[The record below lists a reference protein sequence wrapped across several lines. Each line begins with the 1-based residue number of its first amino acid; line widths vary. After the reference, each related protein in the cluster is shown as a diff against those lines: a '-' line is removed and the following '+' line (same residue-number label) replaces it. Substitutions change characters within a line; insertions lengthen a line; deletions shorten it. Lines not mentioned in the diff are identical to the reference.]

1 MVKAVARER
10 RKLGSPPQGGITATD
25 PNPFGWGPFVVLFIV
40 GMVDRIEANLMSGVL
55 PLVQAEWGFSD
66 TAAGSIP
73 TAAALA
79 AAAVALPAGY
89 LADRYSR
96 TKIIAI
102 VVLCWALATLGSG
115 LAAGF
120 AVFYL
125 FRVLLAAAE
134 NIDNP
139 AVGSLLADFYPA
151 ATRMQV
157 YGWTRMTTYLGGVG
171 TLLGGVIGQA
181 FGWRAAFLLMAIPGA
196 LTAILVWRLREPQRG
211 QIDRIM
217 AAAVPPQAPPPGADA
232 AVPRQAPPP
241 GADAAVSGQ
250 APPPGAEAAAFH
262 QAPPPV
268 GMEASMG
275 DGASKPPFWPQVRQ
289 VLATR
294 TLVRVALGVM
304 ILTLGLG
311 GVYFW
316 LPSLMVR
323 GFGMETGV
331 ASSISGGVTIVGVL
345 GGTVLGS
352 HLGKRLHG
360 RVRGG
365 RLLVG
370 GAGITVG
377 SSLLGVALLMSSPVA
392 LVILLLLAVT
402 ISATAI
408 PTCTACIADV
418 VGARSRGVG
427 FAVLQFLLT
436 VGAAFGPLIVGLTSD
451 ATGSLLVAMYALIV
465 PMVLGGLV
473 VLTSRGSYEREA
485 ARVLDDARGTL

>member
-10 RKLGSPPQGGITATD
+10 RRLGSPPQGGITATD

-96 TKIIAI
+96 TRIIAI

-196 LTAILVWRLREPQRG
+196 LTAVLVWRLREPQRG
-211 QIDRIM
+211 QMDRIM
-217 AAAVPPQAPPPGADA
+217 AA

-241 GADAAVSGQ
+241 GAM
-250 APPPGAEAAAFH
+250 E
-262 QAPPPV
+262 PPPV
-268 GMEASMG
+268 AVETPPAAGV
-275 DGASKPPFWPQVRQ
+275 ASKPPFWPQVRQ

-294 TLVRVALGVM
+294 TLIRVALGVM

-331 ASSISGGVTIVGVL
+331 ASSLSGGVTIVGVL
-345 GGTVLGS
+345 AGTVLGS

-360 RVRGG
+360 RIRGG

-377 SSLLGVALLMSSPVA
+377 SSLLGIALLMSSPVA

-402 ISATAI
+402 ISAMAI

-418 VGARSRGVG
+418 VGAGSRGVG

-436 VGAAFGPLIVGLTSD
+436 VGAAFGPLIVGMTSD

-485 ARVLDDARGTL
+485 ARVLDDARNSP

>member
-1 MVKAVARER
+1 MVKAVTRER
-10 RKLGSPPQGGITATD
+10 RRLGSPPPGGISATD

-55 PLVQAEWGFSD
+55 PLIQEEWGFSD

-79 AAAVALPAGY
+79 AAVVALPAGY
-89 LADRYSR
+89 LADRHSR
-96 TKIIAI
+96 TKIIAV
-102 VVLCWALATLGSG
+102 VVLVWALATLGSG

-120 AVFYL
+120 AFFY
-125 FRVLLAAAE
+125 FTRVLLAAAE
-134 NIDNP
+134 NVDNP
-139 AVGSLLADFYPA
+139 AAGSLLADYYPA

-211 QIDRIM
+211 EIDRIM
-217 AAAVPPQAPPPGADA
+217 ATAGSSSSAPAPAPGALEPPQAGPPEADP
-232 AVPRQAPPP
+232 VPTP
-241 GADAAVSGQ
+241 DATV
-250 APPPGAEAAAFH
+250 
-262 QAPPPV
+262 
-268 GMEASMG
+268 
-275 DGASKPPFWPQVRQ
+275 KRPFWPQVRQ
-289 VLATR
+289 VLAIR
-294 TLVRVALGVM
+294 TLVLVSLGVM

-323 GFGMETGV
+323 GFGMEIG
-331 ASSISGGVTIVGVL
+331 AAGSLSGGITIVGVL
-345 GGTVLGS
+345 AGTVVGTR
-352 HLGKRLHG
+352 LGKRLHG
-360 RVRGG
+360 RVPGG

-370 GAGITVG
+370 GTGITVG
-377 SSLLGVALLMSSPVA
+377 SAVLGAALIMDSSAA

-402 ISATAI
+402 ISSTAI

-418 VGARSRGVG
+418 VAASSRGVG
-427 FAVLQFLLT
+427 FAVLQVLLT
-436 VGAAFGPLIVGLTSD
+436 IGAAFGPLIVGIASD

-465 PMVLGGLV
+465 PMILGGLV
-473 VLTSRGSYEREA
+473 VLASRGSYEREA
-485 ARVLDDARGTL
+485 ARVLEDARNS

>member
-1 MVKAVARER
+1 MVKAAARER
-10 RKLGSPPQGGITATD
+10 RKLGSPPRGGITATD

-55 PLVQAEWGFSD
+55 PLIQAEWGFSD

-89 LADRYSR
+89 LADRYNR
-96 TKIIAI
+96 TRIIAV

-115 LAAGF
+115 LATGF
-120 AVFYL
+120 AAFYL
-125 FRVLLAAAE
+125 MRVLLAAAE

-139 AVGSLLADFYPA
+139 AASSLLADFYPA

-171 TLLGGVIGQA
+171 TLLGGLIGQA
-181 FGWRAAFLLMAIPGA
+181 FGWRAAFLLMAVPGA
-196 LTAILVWRLREPQRG
+196 LTAVLVWRLREPERG
-211 QIDRIM
+211 QIDKIM
-217 AAAVPPQAPPPGADA
+217 ATATPATAT
-232 AVPRQAPPP
+232 VPRQAPPP
-241 GADAAVSGQ
+241 GALEPPQ
-250 APPPGAEAAAFH
+250 AGPP
-262 QAPPPV
+262 QAGPPQADPAPIGTV
-268 GMEASMG
+268 
-275 DGASKPPFWPQVRQ
+275 KPPFWPQVRQ

-294 TLVRVALGVM
+294 TLVLVSLGVM

-323 GFGMETGV
+323 AFGMETGV

-345 GGTVLGS
+345 GGTLLGS
-352 HLGKRLHG
+352 HLGKRVHG
-360 RVRGG
+360 RVKGG

-370 GAGITVG
+370 GSGITLG
-377 SSLLGVALLMSSPVA
+377 SSLLGAALLMSDSVA

-402 ISATAI
+402 ISSTAI

-418 VGARSRGVG
+418 VGAGSRGVG

-436 VGAAFGPLIVGLTSD
+436 IGVAFGPLIVGMASD
-451 ATGSLLVAMYALIV
+451 ASGSLLTAMYALIV

-485 ARVLDDARGTL
+485 ARVLDEARDC

>member
-1 MVKAVARER
+1 
-10 RKLGSPPQGGITATD
+10 
-25 PNPFGWGPFVVLFIV
+25 
-40 GMVDRIEANLMSGVL
+40 
-55 PLVQAEWGFSD
+55 
-66 TAAGSIP
+66 
-73 TAAALA
+73 
-79 AAAVALPAGY
+79 
-89 LADRYSR
+89 
-96 TKIIAI
+96 
-102 VVLCWALATLGSG
+102 
-115 LAAGF
+115 
-120 AVFYL
+120 
-125 FRVLLAAAE
+125 
-134 NIDNP
+134 
-139 AVGSLLADFYPA
+139 
-151 ATRMQV
+151 
-157 YGWTRMTTYLGGVG
+157 
-171 TLLGGVIGQA
+171 
-181 FGWRAAFLLMAIPGA
+181 
-196 LTAILVWRLREPQRG
+196 
-211 QIDRIM
+211 
-217 AAAVPPQAPPPGADA
+217 
-232 AVPRQAPPP
+232 
-241 GADAAVSGQ
+241 
-250 APPPGAEAAAFH
+250 
-262 QAPPPV
+262 
-268 GMEASMG
+268 MEASRG
-275 DGASKPPFWPQVRQ
+275 DGAAKPPFWPQVRQ

-418 VGARSRGVG
+418 VGARSR
-427 FAVLQFLLT
+427 AS
-436 VGAAFGPLIVGLTSD
+436 ASPSC
-451 ATGSLLVAMYALIV
+451 S
-465 PMVLGGLV
+465 
-473 VLTSRGSYEREA
+473 SC
-485 ARVLDDARGTL
+485 

>member
-1 MVKAVARER
+1 MVKAVTRER
-10 RKLGSPPQGGITATD
+10 RRLGSPPPGGISPTD
-25 PNPFGWGPFVVLFIV
+25 PNPFGWGPFVVLFVV
-40 GMVDRIEANLMSGVL
+40 GMVDRIEANLMAGVL
-55 PLVQAEWGFSD
+55 PLIQAEWGFSD

-79 AAAVALPAGY
+79 AALVALPAGY

-96 TKIIAI
+96 TRIIAV

-125 FRVLLAAAE
+125 MRVLLAAAE

-181 FGWRAAFLLMAIPGA
+181 FGWRAAFLLMTIPGA

-211 QIDRIM
+211 QIDKIM
-217 AAAVPPQAPPPGADA
+217 ATTTDTTTDTTAAADA
-232 AVPRQAPPP
+232 SANASPTAATVPRQAPPP
-241 GADAAVSGQ
+241 DATEAPQAGPPAPTPTATPMPIPGDSG
-250 APPPGAEAAAFH
+250 
-262 QAPPPV
+262 
-268 GMEASMG
+268 
-275 DGASKPPFWPQVRQ
+275 KPPFWPQVRQ
-289 VLATR
+289 VLAIR
-294 TLVRVALGVM
+294 TLVLVSLGVM

-323 GFGMETGV
+323 VFGMETGV

-345 GGTVLGS
+345 AGTTIGS
-352 HLGKRLHG
+352 YLGKHLHG
-360 RVRGG
+360 RVQGG

-370 GAGITVG
+370 GSGIAIG
-377 SSLLGVALLMSSPVA
+377 STLLGVALLMSSPVA
-392 LVILLLLAVT
+392 LVILVLSAVT

-418 VGARSRGVG
+418 VAARSRGVG

-436 VGAAFGPLIVGLTSD
+436 VGVAFGPLIVGMTSD

-473 VLTSRGSYEREA
+473 VLASRGSYEREA
-485 ARVLDDARGTL
+485 ARVLHDARAS

>member
-1 MVKAVARER
+1 MVKAVSRER
-10 RKLGSPPQGGITATD
+10 RRLGSPPPDGISPTD
-25 PNPFGWGPFVVLFIV
+25 PNPFGWGPFIVLFIV

-73 TAAALA
+73 TASALA

-96 TKIIAI
+96 TRIIAI
-102 VVLCWALATLGSG
+102 VVFCWALATLGSG

-120 AVFYL
+120 AIFYL
-125 FRVLLAAAE
+125 MRVLLAAAE

-196 LTAILVWRLREPQRG
+196 LTAFLVWRLREPERG
-211 QIDRIM
+211 VIDRM
-217 AAAVPPQAPPPGADA
+217 MATAAAGKQEPAQAPPPGGMVPPQPGPIDADPA
-232 AVPRQAPPP
+232 PEPGTAV
-241 GADAAVSGQ
+241 
-250 APPPGAEAAAFH
+250 
-262 QAPPPV
+262 
-268 GMEASMG
+268 
-275 DGASKPPFWPQVRQ
+275 KPPFWPQVRE
-289 VLATR
+289 VLAIR
-294 TLVRVALGVM
+294 TLIMVSLGVM

-311 GVYFW
+311 GVYYW
-316 LPSLMVR
+316 LPSLLVR
-323 GFGMETGV
+323 TFGLGAGA
-331 ASSISGGVTIVGVL
+331 ASSLTGATTIIAVVT
-345 GGTVLGS
+345 GTVAGARIA
-352 HLGKRLHG
+352 KRLHG
-360 RVRGG
+360 RVKGG

-370 GAGITVG
+370 GTGIAVG
-377 SSLLGVALLMSSPVA
+377 SALLGCALLMNSPYTMVPLVFLAAAISS
-392 LVILLLLAVT
+392 
-402 ISATAI
+402 TAI
-408 PTCTACIADV
+408 PTCTASIADV
-418 VGARSRGVG
+418 VGAKSRGVG

-436 VGAAFGPLIVGLTSD
+436 LGAAFGPLIVGISSD
-451 ATGSLLVAMYALIV
+451 ATGSLITAMYVLIV

-473 VLTSRGSYEREA
+473 VLASRGFYEKEA
-485 ARVLDDARGTL
+485 ARVLEQARDS

>member
-1 MVKAVARER
+1 MVKAVTRER
-10 RKLGSPPQGGITATD
+10 RKLGSPPQAGITATD

-96 TKIIAI
+96 TRIIAI

-139 AVGSLLADFYPA
+139 ATGSLLADFYPA

-196 LTAILVWRLREPQRG
+196 LTAVLVWRLREPQRG
-211 QIDRIM
+211 QLDKIM
-217 AAAVPPQAPPPGADA
+217 AA

-241 GADAAVSGQ
+241 GTME
-250 APPPGAEAAAFH
+250 APPATGPAHGGTA
-262 QAPPPV
+262 
-268 GMEASMG
+268 
-275 DGASKPPFWPQVRQ
+275 KPPFWPQVRQ

-345 GGTVLGS
+345 TGTVLGS

-370 GAGITVG
+370 GAGITAG

-392 LVILLLLAVT
+392 MVTLLLLAVT
-402 ISATAI
+402 VSATAI

-485 ARVLDDARGTL
+485 ARVLDDARDAP

>member
-1 MVKAVARER
+1 MVKTVARER
-10 RKLGSPPQGGITATD
+10 RRLGSPPPGGISPTD
-25 PNPFGWGPFVVLFIV
+25 PNPFGWGPFVVLFVV

-55 PLVQAEWGFSD
+55 PLIQAEWGFSD

-79 AAAVALPAGY
+79 AALVALPAGY
-89 LADRYSR
+89 LADRHSR
-96 TKIIAI
+96 TRIIGI

-125 FRVLLAAAE
+125 MRVLLAAAE

-196 LTAILVWRLREPQRG
+196 LTAILVWRLREPRRG
-211 QIDRIM
+211 QIDKIM
-217 AAAVPPQAPPPGADA
+217 ATAAVVPQQAPPPGALE
-232 AVPRQAPPP
+232 PPQAGPPEADPAPTP
-241 GADAAVSGQ
+241 GATV
-250 APPPGAEAAAFH
+250 
-262 QAPPPV
+262 
-268 GMEASMG
+268 
-275 DGASKPPFWPQVRQ
+275 KPPFWPQVRQ
-289 VLATR
+289 VLAIR
-294 TLVRVALGVM
+294 TLILVALGVM

-311 GVYFW
+311 GIYVW

-323 GFGMETGV
+323 VFGMTTGV

-345 GGTVLGS
+345 AGTVLGS
-352 HLGKRLHG
+352 HLGKRVHG
-360 RVRGG
+360 RVKGG
-365 RLLVG
+365 RLLIG
-370 GAGITVG
+370 GAGITIG
-377 SSLLGVALLMSSPVA
+377 SALLGVALLMSSPVA
-392 LVILLLLAVT
+392 LVILVLLAVT
-402 ISATAI
+402 ISSTAI

-418 VGARSRGVG
+418 VVARSRGVG

-436 VGAAFGPLIVGLTSD
+436 IGVAFGPLVVGLTSD
-451 ATGSLLVAMYALIV
+451 ATGSLLMAMYALIV
-465 PMVLGGLV
+465 PMILGGLV
-473 VLTSRGSYEREA
+473 VLSSRGSYEREA
-485 ARVLDDARGTL
+485 ARVLDDARHS

>member
-10 RKLGSPPQGGITATD
+10 RKLGSPPRGGITATD
-25 PNPFGWGPFVVLFIV
+25 PNPYGWGPFIVLFIV

-96 TKIIAI
+96 TRIIAV

-115 LAAGF
+115 LATGF
-120 AVFYL
+120 AAFYVM
-125 FRVLLAAAE
+125 RVLLAAGE

-196 LTAILVWRLREPQRG
+196 LTAILVWRLREPERG
-211 QIDRIM
+211 QIDKIM
-217 AAAVPPQAPPPGADA
+217 ATATVGADGAAVP

-241 GADAAVSGQ
+241 GALEPPQ
-250 APPPGAEAAAFH
+250 AGPP
-262 QAPPPV
+262 QADPAPIGTV
-268 GMEASMG
+268 
-275 DGASKPPFWPQVRQ
+275 KPPFWPQVRQ

-294 TLVRVALGVM
+294 TLVLVALGVM

-323 GFGMETGV
+323 DFGMATGV

-345 GGTVLGS
+345 SGTVIGS
-352 HLGKRLHG
+352 ALGKRAHG
-360 RVRGG
+360 RYPGG

-370 GAGITVG
+370 GSGITIG
-377 SSLLGVALLMSSPVA
+377 STLLGAALLMDSPVA
-392 LVILLLLAVT
+392 LVILLLFAVT
-402 ISATAI
+402 ISSTAI

-418 VGARSRGVG
+418 VGAGSRGVG

-436 VGAAFGPLIVGLTSD
+436 IGAAFGPLIVGMASD
-451 ATGSLLVAMYALIV
+451 ASGSLLVAMYALIV
-465 PMVLGGLV
+465 PMVVGGLV
-473 VLTSRGSYEREA
+473 VLASRGSYEREA
-485 ARVLDDARGTL
+485 ARVLDEARDH

>member
-1 MVKAVARER
+1 MVKTVARER
-10 RKLGSPPQGGITATD
+10 RRLGSPPPGGISATD
-25 PNPFGWGPFVVLFIV
+25 PNPFGWGPFVVLFVV
-40 GMVDRIEANLMSGVL
+40 GMVDRIEANLMAGVL
-55 PLVQAEWGFSD
+55 PLLQAEWGFSD

-89 LADRYSR
+89 LADRRSR
-96 TKIIAI
+96 TKIITV

-125 FRVLLAAAE
+125 MRVLLAAAE
-134 NIDNP
+134 VIDNP

-196 LTAILVWRLREPQRG
+196 LTAILAWRLREPQRG
-211 QIDRIM
+211 QMDKIM
-217 AAAVPPQAPPPGADA
+217 ATAGVPRPAPGVTEPPQAG
-232 AVPRQAPPP
+232 VT
-241 GADAAVSGQ
+241 V
-250 APPPGAEAAAFH
+250 
-262 QAPPPV
+262 
-268 GMEASMG
+268 
-275 DGASKPPFWPQVRQ
+275 KPPFWPQVRQ
-289 VLATR
+289 VLAIR
-294 TLVRVALGVM
+294 TLVLVSLGVM

-323 GFGMETGV
+323 VFGMETGV
-331 ASSISGGVTIVGVL
+331 ASSISGGVSIVGVL
-345 GGTVLGS
+345 AGTVIGT

-360 RVRGG
+360 RVKGG
-365 RLLVG
+365 RLLIG
-370 GAGITVG
+370 GSGITIG
-377 SSLLGVALLMSSPVA
+377 SVLLGVALLMSSPVA
-392 LVILLLLAVT
+392 LVVLVLLAIT
-402 ISATAI
+402 ISSTAI

-418 VGARSRGVG
+418 VAARSRGLG
-427 FAVLQFLLT
+427 FAVLQLLLT
-436 VGAAFGPLIVGLTSD
+436 IGVAFGPLIVGLTSD
-451 ATGSLLVAMYALIV
+451 ATGSLLLAMYALIV
-465 PMVLGGLV
+465 PMILGGLV
-473 VLTSRGSYEREA
+473 VLGSRGPYEREA
-485 ARVLDDARGTL
+485 ARVLADARDS